1 MKDITLWSKNSTLPR
16 KLCFI
21 DYWNYTNNVQGVFN
35 FKVDKHRLY
44 TTIFSLVIL
53 TQHCND

>member
-21 DYWNYTNNVQGVFN
+21 DYWN
-35 FKVDKHRLY
+35 
-44 TTIFSLVIL
+44 
-53 TQHCND
+53 